1 MFHPA
6 GLWEYLCEFLLGNSG
21 NGSVN
26 VEQNGPGTG
35 GALIQC
41 EDVFFHSK
49 NLRQDNKKGK
59 GFFF

>member
-1 MFHPA
+1 
-6 GLWEYLCEFLLGNSG
+6 LGNSG
-21 NGSVN
+21 NGSVY

-35 GALIQC
+35 RSLVQC
-41 EDVFFHSK
+41 EDVFFHGK